1 MSFSNPFPEN
11 CCFAVNKTSLDLAV
25 VHPREIDIG
34 NTFLSSN
41 RRAEFFTGRRCAHIA
56 MREAGYPNLP
66 IFRDND
72 RAPIWPLSMIG
83 SISHGAGI
91 AAAIISKHRSSLL
104 GIGID
109 IEDLSRDIRTNI
121 ARHTLTEW
129 EIEKWTNS
137 KAEMTREV
145 RIIFSIKETIYKC
158 FYPIDRIYLGFHDAE
173 VLELSDTGFKARLTK
188 SPFPDLIDEP
198 FEIQGAVAIDKD
210 TVLSALQVKRE
221 QFFN

>member
-11 CCFAVNKTSLDLAV
+11 CCFAENKTSLDLSV

-72 RAPIWPLSMIG
+72 RAPIWPLAMIG
-83 SISHGAGI
+83 SSSHGAGM
-91 AAAIISKHRSSLL
+91 AAAIVSKHRANLL
-104 GIGID
+104 GMGID

-121 ARHTLTEW
+121 ARHTLTER

-137 KAEMTREV
+137 KAEMTREA

-158 FYPIDRIYLGFHDAE
+158 FFPIERIYLGFHDAE
-173 VLELSDTGFKARLTK
+173 ILELSDTDFKARLLK

-198 FEIQGAVAIDKD
+198 FEVQGAVTIDKD
-210 TVLSALQVKRE
+210 TVLSALQVTRN